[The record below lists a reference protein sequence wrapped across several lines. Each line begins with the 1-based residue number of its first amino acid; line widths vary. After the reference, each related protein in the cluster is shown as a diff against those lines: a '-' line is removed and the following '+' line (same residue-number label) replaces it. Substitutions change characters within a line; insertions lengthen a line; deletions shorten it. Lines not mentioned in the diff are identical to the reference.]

1 MNSTI
6 AGLQMKE
13 SNTYIIS
20 FSLQNHQTL
29 KYSWSH
35 FIGKVQRGET
45 GVRGTSVSTK
55 IKTDPWVSMFLSLM
69 LSLLLQ
75 WSPIETME

>member
-1 MNSTI
+1 MNSTTV
-6 AGLQMKE
+6 GLQMKE

-35 FIGKVQRGET
+35 FIGEVQRDET
-45 GVRGTSVSTK
+45 GVRGISVSTK
-55 IKTDPWVSMFLSLM
+55 IKTDP
-69 LSLLLQ
+69 
-75 WSPIETME
+75 